1 MFRPREPRRS
11 TRLSHL
17 DVPCEVRALTIE
29 NTELCGANMFADCPN
44 FTKVTFAEGMKYF
57 KAESPFRHTPIAE
70 LDIPQTLTELEGFSI
85 TRP

>member
-1 MFRPREPRRS
+1 
-11 TRLSHL
+11 
-17 DVPCEVRALTIE
+17 
-29 NTELCGANMFADCPN
+29 MFADCPN